1 MGTQRDKFNFI
12 KMGYSKNTNYQINIQ
27 FEGKYQID
35 STTLVENPL
44 VIGASAND
52 DLINNVSV
60 AVYFVSPEYY
70 LWRQIG
76 SFTYGPAG
84 WDNSDVVALIE
95 SFMASC
101 KV

>member
-1 MGTQRDKFNFI
+1 MA
-12 KMGYSKNTNYQINIQ
+12 YSKNTAYQVEIQ

-60 AVYFVSPEYY
+60 GVYFVSPQYY
-70 LWRQIG
+70 LARQIG
-76 SFTYGPAG
+76 SFNYVDDWSNA
-84 WDNSDVVALIE
+84 DVVALIE

>member
-1 MGTQRDKFNFI
+1 MA
-12 KMGYSKNTNYQINIQ
+12 YSKNTIYQVEIQ

-35 STTLVENPL
+35 SDTLVENPL

-52 DLINNVSV
+52 DLINSVYVSV
-60 AVYFVSPEYY
+60 YFISPTYN
-70 LWRQIG
+70 LGRQIG
-76 SFTYGPAG
+76 FFNYVDDWSNA
-84 WDNSDVVALIE
+84 DVVALIE

>member
-1 MGTQRDKFNFI
+1 MAYI
-12 KMGYSKNTNYQINIQ
+12 KNTSYQVKIQ

-52 DLINNVSV
+52 DLIDSVSV
-60 AVYFVSPEYY
+60 GVYFVSSAYY
-70 LWRQIG
+70 LARQIG
-76 SFTYGPAG
+76 SFNYVDE
-84 WDNSDVVALIE
+84 WNNDDIVALIE